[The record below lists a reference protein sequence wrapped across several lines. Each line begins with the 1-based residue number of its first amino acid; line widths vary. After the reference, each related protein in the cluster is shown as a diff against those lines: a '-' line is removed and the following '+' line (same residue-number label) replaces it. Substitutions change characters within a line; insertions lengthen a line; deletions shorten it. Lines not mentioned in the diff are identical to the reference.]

1 VRLIPRDEQFFEMF
15 AQIAQRITSSVSLL
29 HELFSNPARILYYE
43 AAIKEVEHEAD
54 QLVQQVNMRIDTSFV
69 TPLDREDIHLLAT
82 TLDNVVDLIDG
93 TARRAVMFRITD
105 TRPPALALTE
115 VLVRAGRTIEE
126 QVRDIKKPKAVVEYG
141 RKIKQLEEE
150 GDALYHAAVG
160 ELFDG
165 QPDPLTVIIWKEL
178 YDKLEEALDE
188 CEDVS
193 ERPREHR
200 AQELLSRRDRGL
212 PTRGHL
218 HPGDRRGRLR
228 VRLHHGFH
236 DSANSIATIV
246 GPASEPLRGR
256 RLGPRC
262 STSSRSSSR
271 GRGRQGRSDG
281 FVDPFAAR
289 PEPDVRRAARC
300 DRLEPAHLVLR
311 IPSSSSHA
319 LIGGLAGAALANG
332 RSRGD
337 HFGASG
343 SRR

>member
-1 VRLIPRDEQFFEMF
+1 MRLIPRDEQFFEMF

-29 HELFSNPARILYYE
+29 HELFSNPSRILHYE

-150 GDALYHAAVG
+150 GDALYHASVG

-165 QPDPLTVIIWKEL
+165 QPDPLTVIKWKEL

-193 ERPREHR
+193 NVLE
-200 AQELLSRRDRGL
+200 
-212 PTRGHL
+212 
-218 HPGDRRGRLR
+218 
-228 VRLHHGFH
+228 
-236 DSANSIATIV
+236 SIALKN
-246 GPASEPLRGR
+246 S
-256 RLGPRC
+256 
-262 STSSRSSSR
+262 
-271 GRGRQGRSDG
+271 
-281 FVDPFAAR
+281 
-289 PEPDVRRAARC
+289 
-300 DRLEPAHLVLR
+300 
-311 IPSSSSHA
+311 
-319 LIGGLAGAALANG
+319 
-332 RSRGD
+332 
-337 HFGASG
+337 
-343 SRR
+343 